1 MEEKMDMTILELV
14 TQVGFPI
21 AACIGLFVL
30 YDRSLK
36 GFTETLTKMETM
48 LEELSGFIRNLDTRL
63 TGQEKGEYNAP
74 SST

>member
-1 MEEKMDMTILELV
+1 MDTTIVELV

-21 AACIGLFVL
+21 AACIALFFL

-48 LEELSGFIRNLDTRL
+48 LEELSTFIRNLDTKI
-63 TGQEKGEYNAP
+63 TGKQKEKTNE
-74 SST
+74 

>member
-1 MEEKMDMTILELV
+1 MDMTIVELV

-48 LEELSGFIRNLDTRL
+48 LEDLSGFIRNLDTRL
-63 TGQEKGEYNAP
+63 TGKEQGHQDVTT
-74 SST
+74 SS